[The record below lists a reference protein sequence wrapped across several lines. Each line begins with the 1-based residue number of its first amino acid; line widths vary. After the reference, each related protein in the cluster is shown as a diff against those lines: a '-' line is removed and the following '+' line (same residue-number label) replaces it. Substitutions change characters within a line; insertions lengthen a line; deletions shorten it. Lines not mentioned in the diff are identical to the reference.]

1 MKCKMYIK
9 VYYNIKI
16 ETIYV
21 LKDFI
26 ILDFIMFFISY

>member
-1 MKCKMYIK
+1 MYIK